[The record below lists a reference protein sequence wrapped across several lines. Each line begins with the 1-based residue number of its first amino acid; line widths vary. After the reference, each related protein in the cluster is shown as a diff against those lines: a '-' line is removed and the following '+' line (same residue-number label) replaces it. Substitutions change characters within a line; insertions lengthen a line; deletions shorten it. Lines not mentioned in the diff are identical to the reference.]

1 MTQCWSE
8 GELRAYLDRELP
20 PEDIQRAAAHL
31 RECTVCDG
39 LCRELAARAAHVAAL
54 VDLLPALEAE
64 TLAVPVRMPRRAR
77 ARARLGWVGA
87 AVALAAG
94 LGIVAYL
101 VPERPAGP
109 VTVAPATPPVVAPP
123 VLAPQVVAPPV
134 VVAAAPAADSP
145 AADSPGAPA
154 MAARPARNTV
164 RRASREVPEAGDFVA
179 LDDEPFESGI
189 IMRVAVTP
197 GKTQADIV
205 FGPDGRARAFRLVKA
220 PRQNY

>member
-1 MTQCWSE
+1 MRQCWSE

-20 PEDIQRAAAHL
+20 PGDIQRAAAHL
-31 RECTVCDG
+31 QECTACDD

-54 VDLLPALEAE
+54 VDLLPELEAE
-64 TLAVPVRMPRRAR
+64 TLAVPVRMPRRASGSGPR
-77 ARARLGWVGA
+77 IGWVGA
-87 AVALAAG
+87 AVALAAAM
-94 LGIVAYL
+94 GIVAYL
-101 VPERPAGP
+101 VPQRQTER
-109 VTVAPATPPVVAPP
+109 VTAVVAPP
-123 VLAPQVVAPPV
+123 PATAAVMSAPTAPT
-134 VVAAAPAADSP
+134 ATTAPK
-145 AADSPGAPA
+145 APA
-154 MAARPARNTV
+154 MAVRPARNTV
-164 RRASREVPEAGDFVA
+164 RRATRTVPEAGDFVA

>member
-1 MTQCWSE
+1 MRQCWSE

-20 PEDIQRAAAHL
+20 PGDLQRAAAHL
-31 RECTVCDG
+31 RECTACDG

-54 VDLLPALEAE
+54 VDLLPELEAE
-64 TLAVPVRMPRRAR
+64 TLAIPLRIPRRANSG
-77 ARARLGWVGA
+77 ARIGWVGA

-101 VPERPAGP
+101 VPQRPAGQ
-109 VTVAPATPPVVAPP
+109 VGVLVAPP
-123 VLAPQVVAPPV
+123 PP
-134 VVAAAPAADSP
+134 AAAAMAANTTVALAIP
-145 AADSPGAPA
+145 PEMPA

-164 RRASREVPEAGDFVA
+164 RRAARTIPEAGDFVA